1 MYCMGT
7 NWRTVSESMR
17 NMSHEPRRRIASA
30 LLAVKGERYCPN
42 YCRCITPK
50 EPFKSHPARRRS
62 ISTYCNVGQNGGR
75 DVVISCQEELLRLQN
90 DSYLHIDIEPVPKN
104 GIATSRLAS
113 LTVRCR
119 PTAVR
124 PAEQKRPHVASCTTT
139 SSALSLLEA
148 H

>member
-1 MYCMGT
+1 MKTIAISKLWCIHD
-7 NWRTVSESMR
+7 RTAIYINSERKSFI
-17 NMSHEPRRRIASA
+17 SH
-30 LLAVKGERYCPN
+30 V
-42 YCRCITPK
+42 
-50 EPFKSHPARRRS
+50 HH
-62 ISTYCNVGQNGGR
+62 
-75 DVVISCQEELLRLQN
+75 
-90 DSYLHIDIEPVPKN
+90 SYLHIDIEPVPKN

-139 SSALSLLEA
+139 SRALSLLEA